1 MQLLRRLALCF
12 SAGTVGGLA
21 KGGVVWCCAQFASTA
36 ALASYLAS
44 AQYPAGIYV
53 RMVWGGVA
61 AFLFMLPIVRSAWFV
76 RGLFWGLIV
85 SALQIVVIPLFGH
98 SGIRLMVIPLLST
111 AVLSCVWGLA
121 TAAVLRLI
129 DN

>member
-1 MQLLRRLALCF
+1 MQLLRRLALYF

-21 KGGVVWCCAQFASTA
+21 KGGVVWCCTQFAATA
-36 ALASYLAS
+36 ALASYLAN
-44 AQYPAGIYV
+44 AQFPTGIYA

-61 AFLFMLPIVRSAWFV
+61 AFLFMLPIARSAWFV
-76 RGLFWGLIV
+76 RGLLWGLIV
-85 SALQIVVIPLFGH
+85 SALQIVVIPLLGH

-111 AVLSCVWGLA
+111 VVLSCVWGLT
-121 TAAVLRLI
+121 TAAILRLI